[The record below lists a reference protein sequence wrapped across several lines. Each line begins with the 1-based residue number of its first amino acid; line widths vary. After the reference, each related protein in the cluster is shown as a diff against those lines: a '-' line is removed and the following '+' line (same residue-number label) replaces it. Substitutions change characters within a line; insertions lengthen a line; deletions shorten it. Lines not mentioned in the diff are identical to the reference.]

1 MFMSILTTV
10 ETSCLSSVLSTVE
23 SLIHVHRLLH
33 YNLLS
38 MFSFSYSR
46 TSCLFSVLTTVDTLF
61 MDSLTNVTT
70 VDKLVYVQS

>member
-10 ETSCLSSVLSTVE
+10 ETSCQCSVLSTVE